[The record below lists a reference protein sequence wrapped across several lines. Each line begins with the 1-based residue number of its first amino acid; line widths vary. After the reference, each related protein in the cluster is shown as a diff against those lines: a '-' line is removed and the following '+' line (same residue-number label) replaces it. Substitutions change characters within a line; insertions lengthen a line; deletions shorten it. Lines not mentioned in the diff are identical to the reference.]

1 MRQLASLDWLD
12 APAAIPDPDARLAA
26 RSRQANL
33 IKPPGALGRLE
44 EIAVHLAC
52 LQGTAHP
59 SAERIHIAIFA
70 ADHGVA
76 VEGVSPY
83 PQSVT
88 ADMVRSF
95 AEGGAAISNLARALG
110 ATLEVVDLGTVDDS
124 GSLGDLVRR
133 LHLGAGTRNLA
144 VEAAMDEE
152 QLAAA
157 LEAGRDAACR
167 ARSAGAH
174 VLVVGEMGIGNTT
187 AATALAAALL
197 GCPGSTLV
205 GLGSGLHPSRLP
217 RKAEAIESALR
228 LHAPYLD
235 DPIEAVRR
243 VSGFE
248 IAALTGSYVAAA
260 QLGLPVLVDGFIA
273 TAAALAAVRVQP
285 DVRGWLLFGHR
296 SAEAG
301 HGPLLH
307 ALDAAPLLDLRMRLG
322 EGTGAAIA
330 VPLLRLACALHNG
343 MATFSEARVSAAS

>member
-1 MRQLASLDWLD
+1 MTRPVSLDWLA
-12 APAAIPDPDARLAA
+12 APATIPDLGARAAA
-26 RSRQANL
+26 RSRQADL

-44 EIAVHLAC
+44 EIAVHLAS
-52 LQGTAHP
+52 LQGTPRP
-59 SAERIHIAIFA
+59 SAERVHITIFA

-110 ATLEVVDLGTVDDS
+110 ATLEVVDLGTVGDS
-124 GSLGDLVRR
+124 GSPGDLVRR
-133 LHLGAGTRNLA
+133 LPLGRGTRNLA
-144 VEAAMDEE
+144 VEAAMSEA

-167 ARSAGAH
+167 ARSAA
-174 VLVVGEMGIGNTT
+174 VDILVVGEMGIGNTT
-187 AATALAAALL
+187 AAAALGAALL
-197 GCPGSTLV
+197 GCSGSTLV
-205 GLGSGLHPSRLP
+205 GLGSGLDPSRLP
-217 RKAEAIESALR
+217 HKAETIESALR
-228 LHAPYLD
+228 LHAGYLD

-273 TAAALAAVRVQP
+273 TAAALAAVRLQP
-285 DVRGWLLFGHR
+285 GVRDWLLFGHR
-296 SAEAG
+296 SSEAG
-301 HGPLLH
+301 HGPLLQ
-307 ALDAAPLLDLRMRLG
+307 ALDATPLLDLGLRLG
-322 EGTGAAIA
+322 EGSGAAIA

-343 MATFSEARVSAAS
+343 MATFSEAGVSVAE